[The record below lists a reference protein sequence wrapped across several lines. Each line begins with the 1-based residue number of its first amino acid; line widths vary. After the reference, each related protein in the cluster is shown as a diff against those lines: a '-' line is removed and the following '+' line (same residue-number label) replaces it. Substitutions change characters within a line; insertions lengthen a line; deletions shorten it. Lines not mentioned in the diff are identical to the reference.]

1 MKGIQV
7 KVTMDV
13 ESSSLCLEFAGE
25 NQEVLNSFIYHLWYN
40 LPVFLSMLGVS
51 LIIPFDSRV
60 LL

>member
-13 ESSSLCLEFAGE
+13 ENSSLCLEFAGE
-25 NQEVLNSFIYHLWYN
+25 NQETLNSFIYHLWHN
-40 LPVFLSMLGVS
+40 FPVFLSMLGVS